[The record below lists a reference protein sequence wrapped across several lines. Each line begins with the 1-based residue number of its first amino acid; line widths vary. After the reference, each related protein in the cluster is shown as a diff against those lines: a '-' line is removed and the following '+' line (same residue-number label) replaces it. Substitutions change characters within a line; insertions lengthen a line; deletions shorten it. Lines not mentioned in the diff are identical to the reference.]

1 MGGREAPV
9 AGGFAETFPAGGQLE
24 QLFRDFRGGG
34 ALLFSLHRHAARGEI
49 HLSDIN
55 AELINAYRVV
65 RNDVENLIRHLRRHE
80 NTPEYFYWI
89 RDWDRSVGYARRTAL
104 SRASRFL
111 YLNKTAYN
119 GLYRVNSRG
128 EFNVPF
134 GRYRNP
140 QIIDANNLRNCS
152 RFLQRVELSRI
163 DSFEETSTRIAR
175 ADFVYLDPPYEPVS
189 DTSSFTSYTCSSFDE
204 LEQVKLFQ
212 FCRRLSRR
220 GAYFMLSNSSAP
232 WIVELYRKEKAFHVE
247 KVPAARAINCK
258 AERRGKVWEIIVRN
272 YS

>member
-1 MGGREAPV
+1 M
-9 AGGFAETFPAGGQLE
+9 
-24 QLFRDFRGGG
+24 
-34 ALLFSLHRHAARGEI
+34 FSLHRHAARGEI

-55 AELINAYRVV
+55 AELINAYQVV
-65 RNDVENLIRHLRRHE
+65 RSDVENLIRHLRRHE
-80 NTPEYFYWI
+80 NTAEYFYRI
-89 RDWDRSVGYARRTAL
+89 RDWDRSSGYARRTAL

-140 QIIDANNLRNCS
+140 QIIDADNLRRCS
-152 RFLQRVELSRI
+152 RFLQRVNLSLV
-163 DSFEETSTRIAR
+163 DSFEETAERIGR

-189 DTSSFTSYTCSSFDE
+189 DTSSFTSYTSSCFDE

-220 GAYFMLSNSSAP
+220 GTYFMLSNSSAP

-247 KVPAARAINCK
+247 KIPAGRAINCK

-272 YS
+272 YR